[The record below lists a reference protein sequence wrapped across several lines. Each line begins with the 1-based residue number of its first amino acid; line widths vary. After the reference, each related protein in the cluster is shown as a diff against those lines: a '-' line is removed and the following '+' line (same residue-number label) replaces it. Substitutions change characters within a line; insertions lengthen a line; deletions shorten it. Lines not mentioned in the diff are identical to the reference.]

1 MVINHVAFPDMV
13 WVKERPSWG
22 TARRTRRGQKPEL
35 IVLPTQAPEESTAAL
50 KVLLDALSG
59 LGEADLN
66 LMAAVARVVGAR
78 GAHPGATAMWNALSP
93 SAVRTFRRA
102 PMVRCLPFLQET
114 GALDCAHLGVVEA
127 RTGTDWVHRALTGR
141 DWGLGRAAVRSSM
154 ACMALFFGAAPPA
167 WARSLA

>member
-1 MVINHVAFPDMV
+1 MRHP
-13 WVKERPSWG
+13 KR
-22 TARRTRRGQKPEL
+22 TA
-35 IVLPTQAPEESTAAL
+35 VLAGSAAL
-50 KVLLDALSG
+50 AAG
-59 LGEADLN
+59 
-66 LMAAVARVVGAR
+66 AVAALALAGGIPEPVSAAGSEA
-78 GAHPGATAMWNALSP
+78 PPEPALSP